1 MWSIDKIEDNIVV
14 LEDIKTLEKKEVD
27 KNLLP
32 NNIKEGSIISNNDNI
47 YVLEIS
53 EEERRR
59 QEILEQF
66 MRLRKKD

>member
-14 LEDIKTLEKKEVD
+14 LEDINTLEKKEVD

-32 NNIKEGSIISNNDNI
+32 NNIKEGSIISYNDNV